1 METDRERG
9 GRFQAF
15 LAILYY
21 EFLWNI
27 RKKKTIGLFLIVFAV
42 ATLELALPPL
52 LSNYLGQPFRQDP
65 SFVFNSVSVLT
76 GILIF
81 LLAVS
86 TTMNTVSGEFESGSI
101 IPLLTKPVSKTLV
114 FAGKVVAAF
123 LTLLGVYAF
132 LALYILIGGVL
143 IQGPQD
149 NLQLVPLGL
158 LGLTMATM
166 VWASIVIALGTVS
179 KNSVVAAL
187 GSFGLYIGLTI
198 VGSLLAA
205 FLGQSSLLF
214 YTPGDGATG
223 STGSCTGLAT
233 PTSRF
238 GGGRA
243 VLPTGTNALGLLV
256 MEWVLNPD
264 LTLNFCGF
272 RFARGV
278 TETYL
283 LSAEPISMVALRALS
298 VSLSYIVILLLVGWF
313 AFRRTQITE

>member
-1 METDRERG
+1 METKRVRG
-9 GRFQAF
+9 GRFQGF

-27 RKKKTIGLFLIVFAV
+27 RKKKTISLFLIVFAV
-42 ATLELALPPL
+42 VTLELALPPL

-187 GSFGLYIGLTI
+187 GSFGFYIGLTI

-223 STGSCTGLAT
+223 STGSCTSLG
-233 PTSRF
+233 F
-238 GGGRA
+238 GGR
-243 VLPTGTNALGLLV
+243 VSTQTGTNALGLLV

-272 RFARGV
+272 RFARGA